1 MSKITIKDVARE
13 AGVSPALVSLVLNG
27 KGNVSKESAKR
38 VMEVVKQLGFRPNRA
53 AASLRTGVKRVI
65 GVITPSISNH
75 YFSDISRHLENIAY
89 DKGYTVLFGSSDE
102 SPRKMGDLIDTFISE
117 GVGGLMITP
126 CTGCEQEIRRAIDG
140 NVPVVLMNRD
150 LPELEGVG
158 RVFLNNDK
166 AVRMCVD
173 HLLDRG
179 YRHISMISNAVKLS
193 TLNLREQYYL
203 DYMDELGLRDRSQ
216 IYYIKENDGP
226 EVITETVRRAHEQG
240 SDALLIPRGY
250 LTIDAMMAM
259 RRAGLSVP
267 DDMALMG
274 FDGGL
279 IYELTTPRISQ
290 VFQSTE
296 DTAQEAFNLLS
307 AMMNGAPASTIL
319 IGPGLKP
326 AESTSPKSLVSKGN
340 EILVPASMFAV
351 RGGWTLDQQFLDQ
364 CGSSVLIAHGLGK
377 AVADATTGIDIQTAG
392 RYHIWVR
399 TRNWTARWSDA
410 PTPGI
415 FHVRVDDGM
424 LPVDFGTGSR
434 QWHWQDGGVVTLD
447 KGPHQIALCDTC
459 GFDAR
464 VCSIYFALEGDGPV
478 EASAIYPPSED
489 IRSLRNR
496 ILGLPGLP
504 VDKGSYDLVVAGGG
518 VAGICA
524 AVAAARCGLKVALV
538 QDRFVLGGNNSSEV
552 RVGLG
557 GRLNIGRFPS
567 LGYLLNEFGPST
579 KGNAR
584 PAEVYED
591 EKKLRIVLAENNIRL
606 FLGYRITHAQREG
619 DRITSVIATDVQNYS
634 EIRLHASL
642 FSDCT
647 GDAAL
652 GALAGADLSMGREA
666 RQTYNE
672 PSAPEVAD
680 GMTLGA
686 SMQWYCEE
694 SDAPEVFPDIDWG
707 LKIDENTVQKVRR
720 GQWYWEVGMADDQ
733 IADAEM
739 IRDYGMYVAYSNWSY
754 IKNHASF
761 RDEYA
766 NTRLGWL
773 SYYAGKRE
781 SRRLLGEFV
790 LKEQDLRNFVIYPD
804 GCVATSW
811 YIDNHEPDP
820 ENARHYKDPWLSRGC
835 LTPLDFYPIPFR
847 CFYSRSISNLFM
859 AGRDISVSHLAL
871 GTTRVMRTCAMM
883 GEVIGMACAVCKENG
898 IDPSEIWPGH
908 FDELKDLMNR
918 GVGNTNLPY
927 MQVYTLIDT
936 TAARDE
942 NC

>member
-1 MSKITIKDVARE
+1 MSKVTIKDVARE

-38 VMEVVKQLGFRPNRA
+38 VMEVVKQMGFRPNRA

-75 YFSDISRHLENIAY
+75 YFSDISRHIENIAY

-126 CTGCEQEIRRAIDG
+126 CTGCEQEIRRALDV

-173 HLLDRG
+173 HLLDMG
-179 YRHISMISNAVKLS
+179 YRHISMISNAIKLS
-193 TLNLREQYYL
+193 TLNLREQHYL
-203 DYMDELGLRDRSQ
+203 EYMDELGLRDRAH
-216 IYYIKENDGP
+216 IYYIKESDGP
-226 EVITETVRRAHEQG
+226 QVITDTVRRAHEQG
-240 SDALLIPRGY
+240 SDALLVPRGY
-250 LTIDAMMAM
+250 LTVDAMMAM
-259 RRAGLSVP
+259 RAAGLSVP

-274 FDGGL
+274 FDGGML
-279 IYELTTPRISQ
+279 YDMTTPRISQ

-296 DTAQEAFNLLS
+296 DTALEAFNMLS
-307 AMMNGAPASTIL
+307 SMMNGDQASTVL
-319 IGPGLKP
+319 IEPGLKP
-326 AESTSPKSLVSKGN
+326 AESTAVKSLISKGN
-340 EILVPASMFAV
+340 EILVPASIFAV
-351 RGGWTLDQQFLDQ
+351 RGGWTLDQQFYDQ

-377 AVADATTGIDIQTAG
+377 AVADAVTGIDVQTGG
-392 RYHIWVR
+392 RYHVWVR
-399 TRNWTARWSDA
+399 TRNWTAKWSDA

-415 FHVRVDDGM
+415 FRVKVDDTM
-424 LPVDFGTGSR
+424 LPAYFGTGDS
-434 QWHWQDGGVVTLD
+434 QWHWEDGGVVTLD
-447 KGPHQIALCDTC
+447 KGTHQLALCDTC

-464 VCSIYFALEGDGPV
+464 VCSIYLALEDDAPV
-478 EASAIYPPSED
+478 LAPSED
-489 IRSLRNR
+489 IRALRSR

-504 VDKGSYDLVVAGGG
+504 VDKGDFDLLVAGGG
-518 VAGICA
+518 IAGICA
-524 AVAAARCGLKVALV
+524 AVSAARCGLKVALV
-538 QDRFVLGGNNSSEV
+538 HDRFVLGGNNSSEV

-567 LGYLLNEFGPST
+567 LGYLLNELGPST

-591 EKKLRIVLAENNIRL
+591 DKKLRIVLAENNIRL
-606 FLGYRITHAQREG
+606 FLGYRVTAAQKEN
-619 DRITSVIATDVQNYS
+619 DSIVSVTATDVQTYS

-647 GDAAL
+647 GDSVL
-652 GALAGADLSMGREA
+652 GALAGADMAMGREA
-666 RQTYNE
+666 HSTYNE

-694 SDAPEVFPDIDWG
+694 SDAPETFPDIDWG

-733 IADAEM
+733 IEDAEM

-754 IKNHASF
+754 LKNHASF
-761 RDEYA
+761 KDEYSHSE
-766 NTRLGWL
+766 LKWL
-773 SYYAGKRE
+773 SSVIGKRE
-781 SRRLLGEFV
+781 SRRMIGDMVLTENDLL
-790 LKEQDLRNFVIYPD
+790 NFVQYPD
-804 GCVATSW
+804 GCVCTSW

-820 ENARHYKDPWLSRGC
+820 DNAAAFDMPWLSRGV
-835 LTPLDFYPIPFR
+835 LRSLDFYPLPYR
-847 CFYSRSISNLFM
+847 CFYSRNVDNLFM
-859 AGRDISVSHLAL
+859 AGRNISVSHLAL
-871 GTTRVMRTCAMM
+871 GTTRVMRTCAMI
-883 GEVIGMACAVCKENG
+883 GEVVGMAASVCTRHG
-898 IDPSEIWPGH
+898 CTPRDVVPACW
-908 FDELKDLMNR
+908 DELKTLMSK
-918 GVGNTNLPY
+918 GVGRTDVPY
-927 MQVYTLIDT
+927 LQVYTLVDT
-936 TAARDE
+936 TGERSED
-942 NC
+942 C